1 MEQINIGDTVRF
13 LNDVGGGKV
22 TGFQKGGIVLV
33 EDEDGFEVPVRQ
45 SEVCL
50 VSSSENKLKKIYAE
64 EPKEEPLEQPTYRV
78 KTILATAASNAAA
91 DLDSYSSNAMPSQ
104 PATREQK
111 PSASPAYS
119 RDELREIE
127 MLSTQVLQLQLEVN
141 RLTKRLERLENAKSL
156 REKLKESGMKL
167 KEDNRR
173 KKDDIIEIDLH
184 AEEIL
189 DTTVNMSAADIKTY
203 QLDIFR
209 RTMDEHRNE
218 KGRRIVFI
226 HGNGEG
232 VLRKSI
238 IDELRR
244 SYKSCEYQ
252 DASFQQYGFGATMVI
267 IH

>member
-64 EPKEEPLEQPTYRV
+64 EPKEEPIEQPTYRV
-78 KTILATAASNAAA
+78 KTILATAASNAA
-91 DLDSYSSNAMPSQ
+91 DDFDSYSNAMPSQ
-104 PATREQK
+104 PAAREQK

-119 RDELREIE
+119 QEELREIE
-127 MLSTQVLQLQLEVN
+127 MLSTRVLQLELEVR
-141 RLTKRLERLENAKSL
+141 RLTKRLERLEDAKSL
-156 REKLKESGMKL
+156 REKIKESDMKL

-189 DTTVNMSAADIKTY
+189 ETTMNMSAADIKTY

-232 VLRKSI
+232 VLRKAI